1 MAENNYLDALEK
13 ARQEFALGDPFF
25 MADCS
30 GARYREE
37 TSGQG
42 IFTLKYLNRDYQI
55 SYPDGEISYPG
66 GEISFVSPEGCA
78 RPIPQT
84 PSVDYSGQTILV
96 SDSTLLLMYL
106 KQASGLP
113 IRGQWINFLQLPEGA
128 HHHEPFMIDAIRPM
142 LKEFEGKR
150 DLFLRVAEKLG
161 GWKVKMGDYGV
172 IIPVLPKVELAFVI
186 WEGDEEFPA
195 KGNILFDSSITTY
208 FDTAGAYVLG
218 INVARRLMA
227 LAQKERD
234 ADAAAKG

>member
-1 MAENNYLDALEK
+1 MAESNYLDALEK

-42 IFTLKYLNRDYQI
+42 IFTLKYLSRDYQI
-55 SYPDGEISYPG
+55 SYPDGEIS
-66 GEISFVSPEGCA
+66 C
-78 RPIPQT
+78 
-84 PSVDYSGQTILV
+84 SGQTILV

-161 GWKVKMGDYGV
+161 GWEVKMGDYGA

-218 INVARRLMA
+218 INVARRLVA
-227 LAQKERD
+227 LAQMKGD
-234 ADAAAKG
+234 ADAASEG